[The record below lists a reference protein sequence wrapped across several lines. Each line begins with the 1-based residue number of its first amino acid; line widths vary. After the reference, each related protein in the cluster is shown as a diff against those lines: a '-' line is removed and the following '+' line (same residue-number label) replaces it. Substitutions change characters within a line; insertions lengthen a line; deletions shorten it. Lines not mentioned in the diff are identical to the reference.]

1 MSTPIRN
8 HAVIAGAWLALGAGA
23 AIACGAPPPA
33 VIDIDAN
40 RYYMD
45 SHNSVIDPVL
55 KARNEAATKPVDDY
69 LRTIAG
75 AASDFQASGKRASA
89 ECGLAWLD
97 AWASQQ
103 AMLGKMTTNQSFY
116 TRKWALAG
124 LSLSY
129 ARLLPAAGDAQRGRI
144 DAWLGKIAD
153 LTLEHA
159 QAHKGKRNN
168 HYYWE
173 GLAVAAAGAVTGNA
187 RQLDWGRKVFDAA
200 MAQVEADGS
209 LPLEMARAKKA
220 LQYHMFSAAPLVML
234 ASVLDTRSPRLDLL
248 VNFTLDGV
256 ADPKRF
262 KQLSGFEQ
270 EPAGS
275 IVAWLPVY
283 ERLVGRP
290 ASLAGKRLWT
300 DRLGGDLSLPNPLE
314 HPLKL
319 KP

>member
-1 MSTPIRN
+1 MFTLT
-8 HAVIAGAWLALGAGA
+8 AWGAGAWLALGAGA
-23 AIACGAPPPA
+23 AIACGTPPPA

-55 KARNEAATKPVDDY
+55 KARNEAATRPVDDF
-69 LRTIAG
+69 LKTVAG
-75 AASDFQASGKRASA
+75 AASEFQASGKPAAA
-89 ECGLAWLD
+89 ECALAWLG
-97 AWASQQ
+97 AWADQQ
-103 AMLGKMTTNQSFY
+103 AMLGKMSSNQSYY

-129 ARLLPAAGDAQRGRI
+129 ARLLPAASGAQRARI

-159 QAHKGKRNN
+159 DANTGKKNN

-173 GLAVAAAGAVTGNA
+173 GLAVAATGAVTRNERRLA
-187 RQLDWGRKVFDAA
+187 WGRKVFDAA

-220 LQYHMFSAAPLVML
+220 LSYHLFSAAPLAML
-234 ASVLDTRSPRLDLL
+234 ASVLDTRSPKLDLL
-248 VNFTLDGV
+248 VNFTLAGV
-256 ADPKRF
+256 ADPQRF
-262 KQLSGFEQ
+262 RQLSGFEQ
-270 EPAGS
+270 EPAPA

-283 ERLVGRP
+283 ERLAGRP
-290 ASLAGKRLWT
+290 ASFAGQRLWN
-300 DRLGGDLSLPNPLE
+300 DRLGGDLSLANPLE
-314 HPLKL
+314 HPLKI

>member
-1 MSTPIRN
+1 MSITTIF
-8 HAVIAGAWLALGAGA
+8 AGAWLAIGAGA
-23 AIACGAPPPA
+23 ALACGTPPPA
-33 VIDIDAN
+33 VHDIDAN

-45 SHNSVIDPVL
+45 SNNSVIDPVL

-69 LRTIAG
+69 LRTIAS
-75 AASDFQASGKRASA
+75 AASDYQASGKAAAA

-97 AWASQQ
+97 AWAGQQ

-129 ARLLPAAGDAQRGRI
+129 AKLQPAASDAQRQRI
-144 DAWLGKIAD
+144 NAWLGKIAD

-159 QAHKGKRNN
+159 DANTGKKNN

-173 GLAVAAAGAVTGNA
+173 GLAVAAAGAVTRNE
-187 RQLDWGRKVFDAA
+187 RQLAWGRKVFDSA

-220 LQYHMFSAAPLVML
+220 LSYHQFSAAPLAML
-234 ASVLDTRSPRLDLL
+234 ASVLDTRSPKLDLL
-248 VNFTLDGV
+248 VNFTLAGI

-262 KQLSGFEQ
+262 RELSGFEQ
-270 EPAGS
+270 EPAAGV
-275 IVAWLPVY
+275 VAWLPVY
-283 ERLVGRP
+283 ERLVGKP
-290 ASLAGKRLWT
+290 ASFAGQRLWT
-300 DRLGGDLSLPNPLE
+300 DRLGGDLSVANPLE
-314 HPLKL
+314 HPKKL

>member
-1 MSTPIRN
+1 MPARTRTQ
-8 HAVIAGAWLALGAGA
+8 ALIAGAWLALGAGA
-23 AIACGAPPPA
+23 ALACGAPPPA
-33 VIDIDAN
+33 VHDIDAN

-69 LRTIAG
+69 LRTIAS
-75 AASDFQASGKRASA
+75 AASDFQASGKPAAA

-97 AWASQQ
+97 AWAGQQ
-103 AMLGKMTTNQSFY
+103 GMLGQMTSKQSFY

-129 ARLLPAAGDAQRGRI
+129 AKLAPAASDAQRKRI

-159 QAHKGKRNN
+159 DANKGKKNN

-173 GLAVAAAGAVTGNA
+173 GLAVAAAGAVTRNE
-187 RQLDWGRKVFDAA
+187 RQTAWGRKVFDAA

-220 LQYHMFSAAPLVML
+220 LSYHLFSAAPLVML
-234 ASVLDTRSPRLDLL
+234 ASVLDTRSPKLDLL
-248 VNFTLDGV
+248 VNFTLAGV

-262 KQLSGFEQ
+262 RDMSGFEQ
-270 EPAGS
+270 EPAAS
-275 IVAWLPVY
+275 VVAWLPVY
-283 ERLVGRP
+283 ERLAGRS
-290 ASLAGKRLWT
+290 ASLAGKRVWT
-300 DRLGGDLSLPNPLE
+300 DRLGGDLSRPNPLE
-314 HPLKL
+314 HPLK
-319 KP
+319 P

>member
-1 MSTPIRN
+1 MLSPT
-8 HAVIAGAWLALGAGA
+8 AWACGAWLTFASGA
-23 AIACGAPPPA
+23 AIGCGAPPPA

-45 SHNSVIDPVL
+45 SHNSVIDPAL
-55 KARNEAATKPVDDY
+55 KARNEAATRPVDDF
-69 LRTIAG
+69 LKTVAG
-75 AASDFQASGKRASA
+75 AASDFQAGGKPAAA

-97 AWASQQ
+97 AWAGQQ
-103 AMLGKMTTNQSFY
+103 AMLGKMATNQSYY

-129 ARLLPAAGDAQRGRI
+129 ARLLPAASDARRQRI
-144 DAWLGKIAD
+144 NAWLGKIAD

-159 QAHKGKRNN
+159 DANTGKKNN

-173 GLAVAAAGAVTGNA
+173 GLAVAAAGAVTRNE
-187 RQLDWGRKVFDAA
+187 RQLAWGRKVFDSA
-200 MAQVEADGS
+200 MAQVEPDGS

-220 LQYHMFSAAPLVML
+220 LSYHQFSAAPLAML
-234 ASVLDTRSPRLDLL
+234 ASVLDTRSPKLDLL
-248 VNFTLDGV
+248 VNFTLAGV

-262 KQLSGFEQ
+262 KELSGFEQ
-270 EPAGS
+270 EPAGR

-290 ASLAGKRLWT
+290 ASFAGQRLWT
-300 DRLGGDLSLPNPLE
+300 DRLGGDLSLANPLE

-319 KP
+319 TPR

>member
-1 MSTPIRN
+1 MPANTRK
-8 HAVIAGAWLALGAGA
+8 HTLIAGAWLALGAGA
-23 AIACGAPPPA
+23 ALACGAPPPA

-55 KARNEAATKPVDDY
+55 KARNEAATRPVDDF
-69 LRTIAG
+69 LRTVAG
-75 AASDFQASGKRASA
+75 AASEFQAGARPAAA

-97 AWASQQ
+97 AWAGQQ
-103 AMLGKMTTNQSFY
+103 AMLGKMTTKQSFY

-129 ARLLPAAGDAQRGRI
+129 ARLRPAASEARRQRI

-153 LTLEHA
+153 LTQGHA
-159 QAHKGKRNN
+159 DANKGKKNN

-173 GLAVAAAGAVTGNA
+173 GLAVAAAGAVTRNE
-187 RQLDWGRKVFDAA
+187 RQLAWGRKVFDAA
-200 MAQVEADGS
+200 MAQVEPDGS
-209 LPLEMARAKKA
+209 LPLEMARARKA
-220 LQYHMFSAAPLVML
+220 LSYHMFSAAPLVML
-234 ASVLDTRSPRLDLL
+234 ASVLDTRSPKLDLL
-248 VNFTLDGV
+248 VNFTMAGV

-262 KQLSGFEQ
+262 RELSGFEQ
-270 EPAGS
+270 EPAAS

-283 ERLVGRP
+283 ERLIGRP
-290 ASLAGKRLWT
+290 ASLAGKRAWT
-300 DRLGGDLSLPNPLE
+300 DRLGGDLGLPNPLE
-314 HPLKL
+314 HPLQL